1 MFKIRVSK
9 MIKVGTRNVVE
20 VLDHIIKEERE
31 MTEKFEKFIGD
42 KDHLSVKV
50 YDELDRVLK
59 VYERQP
65 STDTLYA

>member
-9 MIKVGTRNVVE
+9 MIKVGTRGVIQ
-20 VLDHIIKEERE
+20 VLDHIIKEEQE
-31 MTEKFEKFIGD
+31 MLQRFEELIGD

-50 YDELDRVLK
+50 YDEYDRVLK
-59 VYERQP
+59 VHEKQP